1 MMKRFQNS
9 FLSDVA
15 FLSFIVVCIVM
26 TIFVSSDPN
35 AYVVNVILL
44 NAAFLIAIITYFST
58 MMTGLILNLLFIFG
72 YGSFTI
78 YQAVTLGELV
88 GTSNYFWLVMTPI
101 VTILAWLL
109 TQTNRKLQEENDHLQ
124 RQSLSLVMLDEKT
137 RLKNTLSYQQ
147 DITTFM
153 ALSERYKIPL
163 TLLVINVKYWDEIKR
178 IMTAEKFSSALLEV
192 SDISQSLVRTNDS
205 LYLLN
210 NENPTWGIVLFTDIE
225 GASIVIKRFKDKI
238 NELNEYEFKEKYA
251 VELQLRIGTAQY
263 DPQNPV
269 SPLELISVAKRTM
282 EYDV

>member
-124 RQSLSLVMLDEKT
+124 RQSLTLVMLDEKT

>member
-1 MMKRFQNS
+1 MKRFQNS

-15 FLSFIVVCIVM
+15 FLLFIVVCIVM
-26 TIFVSSDPN
+26 TLFVSSDPN
-35 AYVVNVILL
+35 AYVINIILL

-101 VTILAWLL
+101 VTVLTWLL
-109 TQTNRKLQEENDHLQ
+109 TQTNRKLQEENDRLQ
-124 RQSLSLVMLDEKT
+124 RQSLSLAMIDERT

-192 SDISQSLVRTNDS
+192 SDISQSLVRSNDS

-225 GASIVIKRFKDKI
+225 GAAIVIKRLKDKI
-238 NELNEYEFKEKYA
+238 NALNEYEFKEKYK
-251 VELQLRIGTAQY
+251 VELELKIGAAQY
-263 DPQNPV
+263 DPDEPV
-269 SPLELISVAKRTM
+269 SPLEFISVAKRTM

>member
-15 FLSFIVVCIVM
+15 FLLFIVVCIVM
-26 TIFVSSDPN
+26 TLFVSSDPN
-35 AYVVNVILL
+35 AYVINIILL

-101 VTILAWLL
+101 VTVLTWLL
-109 TQTNRKLQEENDHLQ
+109 TQTNRKLQEENDRLQ
-124 RQSLSLVMLDEKT
+124 RQSLSLAMIDERT

-192 SDISQSLVRTNDS
+192 SDISQSLVRSNDS

-225 GASIVIKRFKDKI
+225 GAAIVIKRLKDKI
-238 NELNEYEFKEKYA
+238 NALNEYEFKEKYK
-251 VELQLRIGTAQY
+251 VELELKIGAAQY
-263 DPQNPV
+263 DPDEPV
-269 SPLELISVAKRTM
+269 SPLEFISVAKRTM

>member
-1 MMKRFQNS
+1 MKRFQNS

-124 RQSLSLVMLDEKT
+124 RQSLTLVMLDEKT